1 MAKQTKAQIKTAI
14 RNVLDKVAV
23 GSEGG
28 SLSGSLTVEGE
39 GNFVKAPDVIV
50 GESRVTDLLNTKVN
64 LDKNEVVG
72 GRKVFTDKVEIF
84 SNALN
89 ITNQNITKGS
99 VPTSNQY
106 QGVTFN
112 AGNGRTV
119 TADVNSG
126 GYDTRMAILEHQT
139 MADGSVDFHMGCYK
153 NVANSRDANLLRVGF
168 DASGAPFASC
178 CTPVASSNS
187 GAIATTQWVNTKLGN
202 YLPLSG
208 GKLTGNVTISNQ
220 AWIQSTA
227 DTNNYQFKREGH
239 AGGYYMRTF
248 DWASWREVIDNAGSQ
263 VIKGMLEIQNT
274 LRLSSSSG
282 NQIQLSHDSK
292 GVIMRN
298 DGSHFYFLVTA
309 DNDNWGGYNNLR
321 PLYINLAGGG
331 VAIGHG
337 ITMLGG
343 QITKAS
349 TSTSWCKGRDTALLR
364 ITDGEQYCPILS
376 MKCNT
381 GSWEIGSSGSANG
394 SNLEITFI
402 SDANYNSNTNRQTFN
417 HRFDQNGDFI
427 VHRDIRASGGWV
439 YGNSFRVNSDRR
451 LKKDI
456 QDVDYELP
464 NASLKTFK
472 FKNDIKEKTHIGYIA
487 QDIKTQTP
495 QFVDTDENGMLSL
508 DESALLMT
516 AIHEINRLKARIAEL
531 EKKL

>member
-139 MADGSVDFHMGCYK
+139 MADGSVDFHMGCYR
-153 NVANSRDANLLRVGF
+153 NVADSRDANLLRVGF

-187 GAIATTQWVNTKLGN
+187 GAIATTQWVTAKADN

-208 GKLTGNVTISNQ
+208 GKTITGTLTVNGITTINNEMRVGGSVTNQ
-220 AWIQSTA
+220 
-227 DTNNYQFKREGH
+227 
-239 AGGYYMRTF
+239 
-248 DWASWREVIDNAGSQ
+248 
-263 VIKGMLEIQNT
+263 
-274 LRLSSSSG
+274 LRLIY
-282 NQIQLSHDSK
+282 NNK
-292 GVIMRN
+292 AVICRN
-298 DGSHFYFLVTA
+298 DGANFYLMMTNA
-309 DNDNWGGYNNLR
+309 DDALGGYNDLR
-321 PLYINLAGGG
+321 PLFFNLSNGT
-331 VAIGHG
+331 VTMGHG
-337 ITMLGG
+337 LRLNAG

-364 ITDGEQYCPILS
+364 ITDGEHYCPILS
-376 MKCNT
+376 MKCGT
-381 GSWEIGSSGSANG
+381 GSWEVGSSGSANS
-394 SNLEITFI
+394 SNLSFSFI
-402 SDANYNSNTNRQTFN
+402 SDANYNANTNTQTF
-417 HRFDQNGDFI
+417 HHHFDKNGDLK
-427 VHRDIRASGGWV
+427 VHRDVRAGSWV
-439 YGNSFRVNSDRR
+439 YATTYKVNSDRR

-456 QDVDYELP
+456 KDVDFSLP
-464 NASLKTFK
+464 NVQLKTFK
-472 FKNDIKEKTHIGYIA
+472 FKSDERKQTRVGFIA
-487 QDIKTQTP
+487 QEVQAQTP
-495 QFVDTDENGMLSL
+495 QFVDTDEKGMLSL

-516 AIHEINRLKARIAEL
+516 AIYEINKLKAKIAEL
-531 EKKL
+531 EKRV

>member
-14 RNVLDKVAV
+14 KNVLDKVAV
-23 GSEGG
+23 GSGG
-28 SLSGSLTVEGE
+28 GTLSGSLTVEGE

-72 GRKVFTDKVEIF
+72 GRKVFTGKVEIF

-99 VPTSNQY
+99 VPASNQY

-119 TADVNSG
+119 TADVNSN

-139 MADGSVDFHMGCYK
+139 TADGSVDFHIGCYR

-187 GAIATTQWVNTKLGN
+187 GAIATTQWVNTKVGN

-208 GKLTGNVTISNQ
+208 GKTITGTLTVNGITTINNEMRVGGSVSNQ
-220 AWIQSTA
+220 
-227 DTNNYQFKREGH
+227 
-239 AGGYYMRTF
+239 
-248 DWASWREVIDNAGSQ
+248 
-263 VIKGMLEIQNT
+263 
-274 LRLSSSSG
+274 LRLIY
-282 NQIQLSHDSK
+282 NNK
-292 GVIMRN
+292 AVICRN
-298 DGSHFYFLVTA
+298 DGANFYLMTTNA
-309 DNDNWGGYNNLR
+309 DDALGGYNDLR
-321 PLYINLAGGG
+321 PLFFNLSNGT
-331 VAIGHG
+331 VTMGHG
-337 ITMLGG
+337 LRLNAG
-343 QITKAS
+343 QITKTS

-364 ITDGEQYCPILS
+364 ITDGEHYCPILS
-376 MKCNT
+376 MQCSG
-381 GSWEIGSSGSANG
+381 GSWEVGSSGSANG
-394 SNLEITFI
+394 SNLSFSFI
-402 SDANYNSNTNRQTFN
+402 SNANYNANTNTQTF
-417 HRFDQNGDFI
+417 HHKFDQNGDFI
-427 VHRDIRASGGWV
+427 VHRDLRATSWV
-439 YGNSFRVNSDRR
+439 YATTFRISSDKR
-451 LKKDI
+451 LKKDF
-456 QDVDYELP
+456 QNVDYELP
-464 NASLKTFK
+464 NVPLKSFK
-472 FKNDIKEKTHIGYIA
+472 FKNDERAKTHVGFIA
-487 QDIKTQTP
+487 QEVQAQTP
-495 QFVDTDENGMLSL
+495 QFVDADENGMLTL

>member
-28 SLSGSLTVEGE
+28 SLSGSLIIEGE
-39 GNFVKAPDVIV
+39 DNFIKAPNIIV
-50 GESRVTDLLNTKVN
+50 GENKITDLLNTKVN
-64 LDKNEVVG
+64 VDGDQVINGK
-72 GRKVFTDKVEIF
+72 RVFTGKIEVF
-84 SNALN
+84 SNAIN
-89 ITNQNITKGS
+89 ISNKNVVKG
-99 VPTSNQY
+99 VTPASNQY
-106 QGVTFN
+106 QGITFN
-112 AGNGRTV
+112 AGNNRAIDTEL
-119 TADVNSG
+119 NSG
-126 GYDTRMAILEHQT
+126 SYDTRMAILEHQT
-139 MADGSVDFHMGCYK
+139 MADGSVDFHMGCYR

-187 GAIATTQWVNTKLGN
+187 GAIATTQWVNTKVGN

-208 GKLTGNVTISNQ
+208 GKLTGNVTISSPT
-220 AWIQSTA
+220 WIQSAA
-227 DTNNYQFKREGH
+227 DTYNYEFKREGH

-248 DWASWREVIDNAGSQ
+248 DWASWREVIDNVGSQ

-282 NQIQLSHDSK
+282 NQIQLSHGSK

-298 DGSHFYFLVTA
+298 DGSNFYFLVTA

-343 QITKAS
+343 RIIKES
-349 TSTSWCKGRDTALLR
+349 TSSSWCKGRDNALLR
-364 ITDGEQYCPILS
+364 ISNGQQYCPILS
-376 MKCNT
+376 MQCGG
-381 GSWEIGSSGSANG
+381 GSWEVGSSGSANS
-394 SNLEITFI
+394 SNLSFSFI
-402 SDANYNSNTNRQTFN
+402 SDANYNANTNTQTFH

-427 VHRDIRASGGWV
+427 VHRDLRATSWV
-439 YGNSFRVNSDRR
+439 YATTFRISSDKR
-451 LKKDI
+451 LKKDF
-456 QDVDYELP
+456 QNVDYELP
-464 NASLKTFK
+464 NVPLKSFK
-472 FKNDIKEKTHIGYIA
+472 FKNDERAKTHVGFIA
-487 QDIKTQTP
+487 QEVQAQTP
-495 QFVDTDENGMLSL
+495 QFVDADENGMLTL

-516 AIHEINRLKARIAEL
+516 AIHEINKLKAKIAEL
-531 EKKL
+531 EKRV

>member
-28 SLSGSLTVEGE
+28 SLSGSLIIEGE
-39 GNFVKAPDVIV
+39 DNFIKAPNIIV
-50 GESRVTDLLNTKVN
+50 GENKITDLLNTKVN
-64 LDKNEVVG
+64 VDGDQVINGK
-72 GRKVFTDKVEIF
+72 RVFTGKIEVF
-84 SNALN
+84 SNVVN
-89 ITNQNITKGS
+89 ISNKNVIKG
-99 VPTSNQY
+99 VTPASNQY
-106 QGVTFN
+106 QGITFN
-112 AGNGRTV
+112 AGNNRAIDTEL
-119 TADVNSG
+119 NSG
-126 GYDTRMAILEHQT
+126 SYDTRMAILEHQT
-139 MADGSVDFHMGCYK
+139 MADGSVDFHIGCYR

-168 DASGAPFASC
+168 DASGVPFASC

-187 GAIATTQWVNTKLGN
+187 GAIATTQWVNTKVGN

-248 DWASWREVIDNAGSQ
+248 DWASWREVIDNAGNQ

-274 LRLSSSSG
+274 LRLSSSSAT
-282 NQIQLSHDSK
+282 QIQLSHGSK
-292 GVIMRN
+292 GVILRN
-298 DGSHFYFLVTA
+298 DGSAFYLLITA
-309 DNDNWGGYNNLR
+309 DNDNWGGWNSLR
-321 PLYINLAGGG
+321 PFSLNLSSGVVVMGHGLTLLAG
-331 VAIGHG
+331 
-337 ITMLGG
+337 
-343 QITKAS
+343 QIKKET
-349 TSTSWCKGRDTALLR
+349 TSSSWVKGRDNALLR
-364 ITDGEQYCPILS
+364 ITDGTSYCPAVS
-376 MKCNT
+376 MKCGE

-394 SNLEITFI
+394 SNLSFSFI
-402 SDANYNSNTNRQTFN
+402 SDANYNSNTNTQTFN